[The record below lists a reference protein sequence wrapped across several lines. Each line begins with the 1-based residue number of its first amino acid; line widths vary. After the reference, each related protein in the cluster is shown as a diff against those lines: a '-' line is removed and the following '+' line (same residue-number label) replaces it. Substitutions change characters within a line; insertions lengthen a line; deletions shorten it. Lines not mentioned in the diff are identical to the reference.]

1 MSRSL
6 GPRLP
11 DALVARLDQRDVA
24 SRLGV
29 ALPFATVDADGHPHP
44 MLLSYLEVR
53 AADPKTLRIV
63 MGGRSRS
70 ARNLLERQVATFLI
84 VEPEATVYIKAR
96 AADGPRSVPGLPDS
110 ALFVLTVEE
119 VLEDAPAEWEGGM
132 RITGGVAYAPAP
144 ALDEPWARATLDAL
158 AGGAEGQ
165 TRG

>member
-6 GPRLP
+6 GPALP
-11 DALVARLDQRDVA
+11 PDLAARLSQA
-24 SRLGV
+24 ELSRHLGK
-29 ALPFATVDADGHPHP
+29 AIPLITVDAAGFPHP

-96 AADGPRSVPGLPDS
+96 AVEGPRSVPGLPDF
-110 ALFVLTVEE
+110 ALFVLTVED

-132 RITGGVAYAPAP
+132 RITGGVAYARAP